1 MMYSKIILIDHDSRR
16 KANISMEMSEVGIFC
31 DPYADVS
38 EFIESGPNS
47 DCIIAAD
54 DGPCSIAQII
64 KKLEENGR
72 ENLIIAFSNEI
83 DLGRI
88 TDAML
93 AGAIDF
99 VAWPFRGLE
108 VMDRVQ
114 ARATAMGNAQHRR
127 RRAILAKEKLRVLTL
142 REDEVIAGLA
152 EGLTNKAIAELIGI
166 SSRTVEV
173 HRANAMN
180 KLDLDHSAKA
190 IRLKL
195 ESDLF

>member
-1 MMYSKIILIDHDSRR
+1 MMFSKVTLIDQDHRR
-16 KANISMEMSEVGIFC
+16 KANISMRMSEVGIFC

-38 EFIESGPNS
+38 EFIESGS
-47 DCIIAAD
+47 SSGCIFLAD
-54 DGPCSIAQII
+54 DGPCTSAQII
-64 KKLEENGR
+64 KKLQENGR
-72 ENLIIAFSNEI
+72 EDLIIAFSNAI

-99 VAWPFRGLE
+99 VTWPFKGLE
-108 VMDRVQ
+108 VMDRLQ
-114 ARATAMGNAQHRR
+114 ARATAIGNAQHRR
-127 RRAILAKEKLRVLTL
+127 RLAILAKEKLRVLTL

-152 EGLTNKAIAELIGI
+152 EGLTNKGIAELIGI
-166 SSRTVEV
+166 SPRTVEI

-180 KLDLDHSAKA
+180 KLNLDHSAKA